1 MKDTAAD
8 IKLIDRL
15 NYAATLESLPQNAR
29 DHATHLLSRLT
40 SPVRVTLLGLPGAG
54 KSEVFNLFA
63 GERILPK
70 DSGFPTTELAWGDVP
85 SVSLTGPDGAR
96 STMEVVDPSAIL
108 AMNPA
113 FVSIR
118 LPLPILKRIRLL
130 EPDVPEAAKAKATV
144 NWALQR
150 TDIALWCT
158 QEFGPEERALWE
170 DVPDALK
177 DHAFLVLTKADVLSA
192 TGNLTSR
199 ISGLADVVA
208 EEFHA
213 MFALATLQALK
224 ALKPNGEIDS
234 RLFEASG
241 GEALRSEIVKHAE
254 RGRRADFDSAEVFL
268 VRHEISD
275 DVAAA
280 VENLDTDAPVADVV
294 KDADA
299 KASPKPE
306 VEERAVPAKP
316 EAEPEKQPVS
326 AKVDGPEVLDHEV
339 ENVSLFTDAA
349 QYLRKR
355 GEGLAS
361 GMEGMSAGATTPL
374 VEQCMDAVDHLID
387 LFSDDDSGCPAADA
401 FLDELN
407 EATDLMVLMQIESGD
422 APAADA
428 VTVLLQL
435 RRDIETKLAA

>member
-15 NYAATLESLPQNAR
+15 SHAAVMDGLPQNAR
-29 DHATHLLSRLT
+29 DHATHLLGRLT

-85 SVSLTGPDGAR
+85 SVSITGPDGAK
-96 STMEVVDPSAIL
+96 STMEVVDPASIL
-108 AMNPA
+108 ALNPA

-130 EPDVPEAAKAKATV
+130 EPDVPAAQRAKATV

-158 QEFGPEERALWE
+158 QEFGPEERALWA

-224 ALKPNGEIDS
+224 ALKPNGEIDT
-234 RLFEASG
+234 RLLEASG

-268 VRHEISD
+268 VRHEIPD
-275 DVAAA
+275 DVEPAP
-280 VENLDTDAPVADVV
+280 EEPVAEVSEPETP
-294 KDADA
+294 
-299 KASPKPE
+299 KAEPEAPKAEPK
-306 VEERAVPAKP
+306 VEPAKP
-316 EAEPEKQPVS
+316 KKAEKKPA
-326 AKVDGPEVLDHEV
+326 AKAKADGPEVLDHEV
-339 ENVSLFTDAA
+339 ENVTLFSNAA

-355 GEGLAS
+355 GEGLS
-361 GMEGMSAGATTPL
+361 DGLEGLSAGETTPM
-374 VEQCMDAVDHLID
+374 VEQCMDAVDHLLD

-401 FLDELN
+401 FIDELN
-407 EATDLMVLMQIESGD
+407 EATELMVLMQIESGD

-428 VTVLLQL
+428 VTLLLQL